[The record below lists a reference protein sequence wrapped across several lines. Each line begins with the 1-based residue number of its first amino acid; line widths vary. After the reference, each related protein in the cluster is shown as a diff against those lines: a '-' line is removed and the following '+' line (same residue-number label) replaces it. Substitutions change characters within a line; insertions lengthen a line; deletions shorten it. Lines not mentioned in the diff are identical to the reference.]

1 MYPNQRVIDAMPEA
15 TGALLEIAGPATLG
29 EVLTH
34 LLRQGYDAEDT
45 YIDTGLLELLEDGF

>member
-1 MYPNQRVIDAMPEA
+1 MYPNQTVIDAMPEA
-15 TGALLEIAGPATLG
+15 AFAGPATLG

-34 LLRQGYDAEDT
+34 LLRQGYDEQDV